1 MICEKIFSK
10 LARDEK
16 QFEAAIFEIEERTEK
31 KEKSGRK
38 RGNTFCAYGLKL
50 RDLHLRFDN
59 NLITQLPSW
68 LSDGFAN

>member
-31 KEKSGRK
+31 KRVDEKEEILFVLTASSSRIFIYDSITILLPNYPAGFR
-38 RGNTFCAYGLKL
+38 T
-50 RDLHLRFDN
+50 DLL
-59 NLITQLPSW
+59 TE
-68 LSDGFAN
+68 